1 MLFFRV
7 GSIDASENEFDFE
20 NSTTTTTT
28 NLNDSKL
35 NGWIFNLIKKK
46 TRFKCE

>member
-20 NSTTTTTT
+20 NSTT